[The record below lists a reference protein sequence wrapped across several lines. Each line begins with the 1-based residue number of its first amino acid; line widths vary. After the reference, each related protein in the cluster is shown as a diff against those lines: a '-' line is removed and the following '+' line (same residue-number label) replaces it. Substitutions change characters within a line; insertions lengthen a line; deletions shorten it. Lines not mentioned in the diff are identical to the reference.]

1 MMEGPGHPPVEQAGT
16 PGKAAGVGA
25 EVGGVRISKDEG
37 GPDLLAL
44 SPEGRAL
51 LKSLSRDSAC
61 SHASQRGKGE
71 GDGSGQTEIITPDKI
86 RKLQRTLYRKAKA
99 EPKYR
104 FWSLYG
110 DIIRPDVLDYA
121 LRVVS
126 SNGGAPG
133 VDGQT
138 IAGINEDAEG
148 RQRWL
153 GQLQEELKNRTYRPQ
168 PVRRVM
174 IPKSNGGQRPL
185 GIPTVKDRVVQM
197 AATLV
202 LMPVFEADFHPRSY
216 GFRPKRNAHQAID
229 EIIRA
234 MRSGRREV
242 LDADLSK
249 YFDTI
254 PHRRLLQLVARR
266 VSDGSVLR
274 LIKQWLRAPVV
285 EEDKAGKRRVLPNRC
300 GTPQGGVISP
310 LLANLYLNGLDWEI
324 NERRGQGAVMVRYAD
339 DFVILSPK
347 GRTEGLRQ
355 RLRSWLA
362 ERQLKL
368 NEEKT
373 RVVEGEEGF
382 NFLGFRVRWQ
392 SSRRNGRGYAHVE
405 PARKSQ
411 TGLRDKVRAI
421 LNHWTIGERTEEII
435 RRTNRLLRG
444 WSGYFHYQ
452 HSSRVFGKLRRWVN
466 DRLRRWLWR
475 KHACRRALWKHYGD
489 SVLYQRYRLWALPLT
504 AGWATMK

>member
-1 MMEGPGHPPVEQAGT
+1 MMEGSGHQPVEQAGA
-16 PGKAAGVGA
+16 PGKAADAGT
-25 EVGGVRISKDEG
+25 EVGGVRSSKEQSQVYLG
-37 GPDLLAL
+37 VLTT
-44 SPEGRAL
+44 EERAW
-51 LKSLSRDSAC
+51 LKALSRDSAC
-61 SHASQRGKGE
+61 SRASLRSEGK

-110 DIIRPDVLDYA
+110 EIIRPDVLEYA

-126 SNGGAPG
+126 SHGGAPG

-138 IAGINEDAEG
+138 IARIQESQEG

-153 GQLQEELKNRTYRPQ
+153 EELQAELKNRAYRPQ

-174 IPKSNGGQRPL
+174 IPKGNGGQRPL

-202 LMPVFEADFHPRSY
+202 LMPVFEAEFHPRSY
-216 GFRPKRNAHQAID
+216 GFRPRRNAHQAID
-229 EIIRA
+229 EIVRA

-285 EEDKAGKRRVLPNRC
+285 EEDKDGKRRVTPNRC

-324 NERRGQGAVMVRYAD
+324 NERRAEKAVMVRYAD

-347 GRTEGLRQ
+347 GRTEGLGQ
-355 RLRSWLA
+355 WLRNWLA
-362 ERQLKL
+362 EQGL
-368 NEEKT
+368 NINETKT
-373 RVVEGEEGF
+373 RIVGAEQGF
-382 NFLGFRVRWQ
+382 KFLGFQVRWQ
-392 SSRRNGRGYAHVE
+392 RSRRSGREYAHVE

-411 TGLRDKVRAI
+411 THLRDQVRAI
-421 LNHWTIGERTEEII
+421 LNHWTLGERTEEVI
-435 RRTNRLLRG
+435 RRVNRLLKG

-452 HSSRVFGKLRRWVN
+452 HSTRVFAKLRWWTANRV
-466 DRLRRWLWR
+466 RRWLWR
-475 KHACRRALWKHYGD
+475 KHACRRGLWTHYQD
-489 SVLYQRYRLWALPLT
+489 TVLYQRHGLWALPVTVRPTL
-504 AGWATMK
+504 MR

>member
-1 MMEGPGHPPVEQAGT
+1 MMEEKGHQPVEQAGT

-25 EVGGVRISKDEG
+25 EVGGVRSSKEEG

-51 LKSLSRDSAC
+51 LKTLSRDSAC
-61 SHASQRGKGE
+61 SHASQRDKGE
-71 GDGSGQTEIITPDKI
+71 GDGPGQTEIITPDKI
-86 RKLQRTLYRKAKA
+86 RKFQRALYRKAKA
-99 EPKYR
+99 EPRYR

-110 DIIRPDVLDYA
+110 DIMRPDVLDYA

-138 IAGINEDAEG
+138 IAQIKENAEG
-148 RQRWL
+148 RRRWL
-153 GQLQEELKNRTYRPQ
+153 EELQAELKNHTYRPQ

-202 LMPVFEADFHPRSY
+202 LMPIFEADFHPRSY
-216 GFRPKRNAHQAID
+216 GFRPKRNAHQALD
-229 EIIRA
+229 EIVRA

-254 PHRRLLQLVARR
+254 PHGKLLQLVARR

-274 LIKQWLRAPVV
+274 LVKQWLRAPVV
-285 EEDKAGKRRVLPNRC
+285 EEDKAGKRRVIPNRC

-310 LLANLYLNGLDWEI
+310 MLANLYLNGLDWEI
-324 NERRGQGAVMVRYAD
+324 NERRAEGAVMVRYAD
-339 DFVILSPK
+339 DFVILSRK

-355 RLRSWLA
+355 WLRSWLT
-362 ERQLKL
+362 EQGLKL

-373 RVVEGEEGF
+373 RMVDREDGF

-392 SSRRNGRGYAHVE
+392 RSRRTGREYAHVE

-421 LNHWTIGERTEEII
+421 LNHWTQGEHTEEII
-435 RRTNRLLRG
+435 QQLNRLLRG
-444 WSGYFHYQ
+444 WSGYFHYK
-452 HSSRVFGKLRRWVN
+452 HSSRVFGKLRWWATN
-466 DRLRRWLWR
+466 RLRRWLWR
-475 KHACRRALWKHYGD
+475 KHACRRSLWKAYTD
-489 SVLYQRYRLWALPLT
+489 PVLHQRYGLWALPTT
-504 AGWATMK
+504 AGHATMK

>member
-1 MMEGPGHPPVEQAGT
+1 MMEGQGHQPVEQAGV

-25 EVGGVRISKDEG
+25 EVGGVRSSKEEG
-37 GPDLLAL
+37 EVYLGVL
-44 SPEGRAL
+44 SKEVRAL
-51 LKSLSRDSAC
+51 LKALSRDSAC
-61 SHASQRGKGE
+61 SHASPRNEGK
-71 GDGSGQTEIITPDKI
+71 GDGSAPTEIITPDKI
-86 RKLQRTLYRKAKA
+86 RKLQRALYRKAKA

-110 DIIRPDVLDYA
+110 DIIRPDVLEHA

-138 IAGINEDAEG
+138 IAGINGNAEG

-153 GQLQEELKNRTYRPQ
+153 TQLQEELKNHDYRPQ

-197 AATLV
+197 ATTLV
-202 LMPVFEADFHPRSY
+202 LMPIFEADFHPRSY
-216 GFRPKRNAHQAID
+216 GFRPRRNAHQAID
-229 EIIRA
+229 EIVRA
-234 MRSGRREV
+234 MRSGRCEV

-254 PHRRLLQLVARR
+254 PHGRLLQLVARR

-274 LIKQWLRAPVV
+274 LIKQWLRAPVI
-285 EEDKAGKRRVLPNRC
+285 EEDKVGKRRVIPNRC

-310 LLANLYLNGLDWEI
+310 LLANIYLNGLDWEI
-324 NERRGQGAVMVRYAD
+324 NERRGQGSVMVRYAD

-355 RLRSWLA
+355 WLRSWLT
-362 ERQLKL
+362 EQQLKL

-373 RVVEGEEGF
+373 RVVDREEGF

-392 SSRRNGRGYAHVE
+392 NSRRSGRGYAHVE
-405 PARKSQ
+405 PAAKSQ
-411 TGLRDKVRAI
+411 AGLRDKVRAL
-421 LNHWTIGERTEEII
+421 LNHWTLGHRIEDITYRV
-435 RRTNRLLRG
+435 NRLLRG
-444 WSGYFHYQ
+444 WSGYFHYR
-452 HSSRVFGKLRRWVN
+452 HSSRVFGKLRWWVN
-466 DRLRRWLWR
+466 GRMRRWLWR
-475 KHACRRALWKHYGD
+475 KHACRHGLWKHYGD
-489 SVLYQRYRLWALPLT
+489 SVLYQRYGLWAMPTT
-504 AGWATMK
+504 AGHPR

>member
-1 MMEGPGHPPVEQAGT
+1 MMEEQGHQPVEQAGL
-16 PGKAAGVGA
+16 PGKAAEVGT
-25 EVGGVRISKDEG
+25 EVGGVRSSKDEG
-37 GPDLLAL
+37 GVDLLAI

-51 LKSLSRDSAC
+51 LKALSRDSAR

-86 RKLQRTLYRKAKA
+86 RKLQRALYRKAKA

-110 DIIRPDVLDYA
+110 DIIRPDVLEQA

-138 IAGINEDAEG
+138 IAGIKESAEG

-153 GQLQEELKNRTYRPQ
+153 GQLQEELKNHTYRPQ

-202 LMPVFEADFHPRSY
+202 LMPIFEADFHPRSY
-216 GFRPKRNAHQAID
+216 GFRPRRNAHQAID
-229 EIIRA
+229 EIVRA
-234 MRSGRREV
+234 LRSGRREV

-254 PHRRLLQLVARR
+254 PHRQLLQRVARR

-285 EEDKAGKRRVLPNRC
+285 EEDKAGKRRVVPNRC

-324 NERRGQGAVMVRYAD
+324 NERKGKAAVMVRYAD
-339 DFVILSPK
+339 DFVILSPQ

-355 RLRSWLA
+355 WLRSWLA
-362 ERQLKL
+362 EQGLKL

-373 RVVEGEEGF
+373 RVVEAREGF
-382 NFLGFRVRWQ
+382 AFLGFQVRWQ
-392 SSRRNGRGYAHVE
+392 PARRSGREYAHVE

-411 TGLRDKVRAI
+411 AGLRDKVRAI
-421 LNHWTIGERTEEII
+421 LNHWTRHEHTEEII
-435 RRTNRLLRG
+435 RRVNRLLRG

-452 HSSRVFGKLRRWVN
+452 NSSRVFGKMRWWVN

-489 SVLYQRYRLWALPLT
+489 PVLYQRYGLWALPLR
-504 AGWATMK
+504 AGWTTMT